1 MAKKHSKTA
10 PPRAKD
16 GRPFV
21 ASGNDPRQET
31 ASRAAAAAAAQLN
44 RGDLN
49 GAANTIEQGLRS
61 APNHPDLLHL
71 GGQVALYAGDA
82 ARGKEMIRQ
91 AIKLAPKV
99 ALYHYNLGSALFA
112 EDDLDGALSSFRHAV
127 RLDPKFADAFTNLG
141 IVFSRKKQ
149 HEEAEAAFS
158 VAAKLQPKSLQ
169 AQLNLAIC
177 NMELR
182 RPEKAVAAIVRVES
196 LAGQLDSELLHQ
208 IGNIYR
214 GLGRHLVAEDYYRRA
229 LEQKPEASEI
239 WFALG
244 DVLAQAGD
252 HGQALEVL
260 EKALNLGFEPCAV
273 KHRMARA
280 MSNRGD
286 IAKAS
291 ELLRE
296 AFEAAGDRIP
306 YLTRIADEYTLI
318 GDFPGQEKCLSK
330 VLEIDPDNI
339 LAFAGL
345 VFAPGRKLAEAEAV
359 RLRKMANDKTVDPET
374 RVSIGFALGNYY
386 RYAKRYDESFRY
398 YRLGNRL
405 KGYSFD
411 RAGYTQWVAR
421 METMFTRSFFEERAS
436 WGSRSRMPALVVG
449 MPRSGTT
456 LTEQILSAHPA
467 IFGAGEH
474 GTIASLSAVEGLPVP
489 DFRVSPDLAD
499 TLTREAVAQHA
510 DSYLTKMQ
518 ELANQGEQIV
528 TNKLPHNFQQLGLFG
543 MLFPDAPVIHIKRD
557 PRDTLLSIYFQNFG
571 GFHDYAYDLKALGHY
586 YPLYERLMN
595 HWLEVIP
602 NPVYSL
608 QYEELIAD
616 LPTKAREMADFVGL
630 EWDEHMLRYY
640 EHERKVH
647 TASKWQVRQPIYT
660 SSVARWKP
668 YERHLKPMLDAL
680 GPVQDWAPSV
690 SEESSSP

>member
-1 MAKKHSKTA
+1 MARKHSKTA

-16 GRPFV
+16 GRPVV

-49 GAANTIEQGLRS
+49 GAADTIEQGLRS

-82 ARGKEMIRQ
+82 ARGKELIRQ

-112 EDDLDGALSSFRHAV
+112 EEDLDGALSSFRRAV

-149 HEEAEAAFS
+149 HEEAESAFS
-158 VAAKLQPKSLQ
+158 AATRLKPDDLQ
-169 AQLNLAIC
+169 AHLNLAIC

-182 RPEKAVAAIVRVES
+182 RPDKVVAAITRVES
-196 LAGQLDSELLHQ
+196 LAGQPEHKLLHQ

-229 LEQKPEASEI
+229 LEKKPDAGEI

-252 HGQALEVL
+252 NERALEAL
-260 EKALNLGFEPCAV
+260 EKSLTLGFEAIHV
-273 KHRMARA
+273 KLRMARA
-280 MSNRGD
+280 MSSRGD
-286 IAKAS
+286 IAKAR
-291 ELLRE
+291 ELLAE
-296 AFEAAGDRIP
+296 AFETVDDRVL
-306 YLTRIADEYTLI
+306 YLVRIAGEYSLL
-318 GDFPGQEKCLSK
+318 GDFQAQEECLNR
-330 VLEIDPDNI
+330 VLEIDPDNVAAFSG
-339 LAFAGL
+339 LA
-345 VFAPGRKLAEAEAV
+345 FAPGRKLTEADAV
-359 RLRKMANDKTVDPET
+359 RLRKLADEKTVDTES
-374 RVSIGFALGNYY
+374 RRSISFALGDYY
-386 RYAKRYDESFRY
+386 RYAKKYDDSFRY

-405 KGYSFD
+405 KGYDFD
-411 RAGYTQWVAR
+411 RAGYTRWLAR
-421 METMFTRSFFEERAS
+421 MEQIFTRSFFEERAS
-436 WGSRSRMPALVVG
+436 WGSDSRMPVLIVG

-474 GTIASLSAVEGLPVP
+474 GTISELSAVEGLPVP
-489 DFRVSPDLAD
+489 NFRVRPEMVGEI
-499 TLTREAVAQHA
+499 TREAVGRHA
-510 DSYLTKMQ
+510 ESYLAKMRK
-518 ELANQGEQIV
+518 LAESGERFV

-557 PRDTLLSIYFQNFG
+557 PRDNLLSIYFQDFV
-571 GFHDYAYDLKALGHY
+571 GFHDYAYDLKTLGY
-586 YPLYERLMN
+586 YYRLYERLTN
-595 HWLEVIP
+595 HWLSVIP

-608 QYEELIAD
+608 RYEELVAS
-616 LPTKAREMADFVGL
+616 LPVKAREMADFVGV
-630 EWDEHMLRYY
+630 EWDERMVRFY
-640 EHERKVH
+640 ENERKVQ
-647 TASKWQVRQPIYT
+647 TASKWQVRQPLLH
-660 SSVARWKP
+660 
-668 YERHLKPMLDAL
+668 EFGLAL
-680 GPVQDWAPSV
+680 EAL
-690 SEESSSP
+690 